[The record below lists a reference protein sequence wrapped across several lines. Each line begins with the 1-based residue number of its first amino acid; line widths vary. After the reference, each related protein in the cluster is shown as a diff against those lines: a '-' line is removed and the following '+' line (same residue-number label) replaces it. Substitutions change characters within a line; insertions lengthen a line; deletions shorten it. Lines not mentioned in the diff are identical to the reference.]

1 VQNLSG
7 SGTLAALNRGCK
19 TSLHWPELKCAACEK
34 PWREGKEPTICIAC
48 VNATCSAECH
58 LALQDQQICT
68 FFTNFEPKVEV
79 YEDINGFRAIP
90 KGNLVNVLQG
100 QRVTYASP
108 RFLTA
113 VKEDEERISIER
125 GFRQYG
131 NPVEGVLEKM
141 KVLNQV
147 PDYEH
152 RSCACDCELC
162 AKGTHPVY
170 NCLSWCL
177 KGDAYKE
184 KFIECWCICSEC
196 IQKGAHAR
204 KDFHFSCKVRKQE
217 RIN

>member
-1 VQNLSG
+1 
-7 SGTLAALNRGCK
+7 
-19 TSLHWPELKCAACEK
+19 
-34 PWREGKEPTICIAC
+34 
-48 VNATCSAECH
+48 
-58 LALQDQQICT
+58 
-68 FFTNFEPKVEV
+68 
-79 YEDINGFRAIP
+79 
-90 KGNLVNVLQG
+90 
-100 QRVTYASP
+100 
-108 RFLTA
+108 LTA

-204 KDFHFSCKVRKQE
+204 KDCHFSCKVRKQE